1 MKISLL
7 EVVELKSCLEAMN
20 KELDKLPDK
29 TSVRIFREVYKPESK
44 IKLLD
49 DMVDNDIREMKELI
63 SDLKKE
69 GVI

>member
-1 MKISLL
+1 
-7 EVVELKSCLEAMN
+7 MN

-29 TSVRIFREVYKPESK
+29 TSVRILREVYKPESK

-69 GVI
+69 GVL

>member
-29 TSVRIFREVYKPESK
+29 TSVRILREVYKPERN
-44 IKLLD
+44 IRNLN
-49 DMVDNDIREMKELI
+49 DMIENDINEMRELI
-63 SDLKKE
+63 ADLKKE